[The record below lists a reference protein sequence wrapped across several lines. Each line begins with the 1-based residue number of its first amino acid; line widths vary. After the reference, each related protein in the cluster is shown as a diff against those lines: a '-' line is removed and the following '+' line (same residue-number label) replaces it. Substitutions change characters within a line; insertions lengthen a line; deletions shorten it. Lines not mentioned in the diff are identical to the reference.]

1 MKLRDYELKAVRE
14 LPRLLRK
21 HRRVVAVAPTGSGKT
36 VIAAAL
42 VRAMRGKRAL
52 WLAHRIELL
61 KQALEQLIAA
71 GVPAS
76 SLGLLAGIGS
86 VELRDG
92 TRIGQNENAS
102 IIVASVDMFRG
113 GREVPRCELIVV
125 DEAHRTMAATY
136 RGILDQR
143 PRAQVL
149 GLTATPWRLDGEP
162 LGDVFEHLHVM
173 AESVELIADKF
184 IAAPRVY
191 GVPREKARAI
201 VKGLKSGNGDY
212 VGKDA
217 ERSAMRYLMGDV
229 VSECSRLAPGA
240 RTLVFATTRKHG
252 RALTKRFKRSGRRAE
267 YLDGDTP
274 ANERAAML
282 ARLESGETEVIINVD
297 VLAEGF
303 DCPPV
308 KCIALARPTRS
319 LTRFLQQCGR
329 ASRPFGNKRPVILD
343 HAGNCYRFG
352 LPQSPREWSLTDE
365 SKASGGGDPVVKQC
379 PECEEMIPAACKIC
393 PECGAEQ
400 PMPEREI
407 EEQRAKLEELAA
419 LKTEMEAA
427 RERVAAVARER
438 GAGAK
443 WRNEVMRAIFGEVT
457 VAP

>member
-1 MKLRDYELKAVRE
+1 MKLRDYELKAVRD
-14 LPRLLRK
+14 LPGLLRK

-42 VRAMRGKRAL
+42 VRAMRGKRTL

-71 GVPAS
+71 GVPAP

-113 GREVPRCELIVV
+113 GREVPRCDLIVV

-173 AESVELIADKF
+173 AEAAELIHAGY
-184 IAAPRVY
+184 IANPLVY
-191 GVPREKARAI
+191 GVPSERASGI
-201 VKGLKSGNGDY
+201 VRGLSAGSGDY
-212 VGKDA
+212 GSKSV
-217 ERSAMRYLMGDV
+217 ERAAMKYLVGDV
-229 VSECSRLAPGA
+229 VAERKRLAPGE

-252 RALTKRFKRSGRRAE
+252 TELAGHFRKERVAAE
-267 YLDGDTP
+267 YLDCDTH
-274 ANERAAML
+274 ASERDAML
-282 ARLESGETEVIINVD
+282 RRLESGDTEVVVNVD
-297 VLAEGF
+297 VLSEGF

-329 ASRPFGNKRPVILD
+329 ASRPFGERRPVILD
-343 HAGNCYRFG
+343 HAGNCWRLG
-352 LPQSPREWSLTDE
+352 LPIMPRDWSLDRTGRG
-365 SKASGGGDPVVKQC
+365 AGIGGVRVRRCDA
-379 PECEEMIPAACKIC
+379 CEALISLGSAEC
-393 PECGAEQ
+393 PECGAAVARA
-400 PMPEREI
+400 EREI
-407 EEQRAKLEELAA
+407 EVEAGELVLVRARNVEREA
-419 LKTEMEAA
+419 LLG
-427 RERVAAVARER
+427 RIRAVASDR
-438 GAGAK
+438 GATEEWCLSVLRMITGDA
-443 WRNEVMRAIFGEVT
+443 A
-457 VAP
+457 